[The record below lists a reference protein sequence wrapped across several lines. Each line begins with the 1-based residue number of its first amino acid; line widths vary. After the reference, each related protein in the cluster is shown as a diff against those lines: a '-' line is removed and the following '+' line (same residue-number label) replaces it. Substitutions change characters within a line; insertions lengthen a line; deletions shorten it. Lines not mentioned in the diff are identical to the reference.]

1 MQFFYPRPC
10 SRLPRSTENP
20 ANPALRPLKTQQ
32 NEQIPVAKYTI
43 PPKSRTS
50 HPAPSYKHPAPS
62 HERPE
67 MPRED
72 DVTVLTLSSC
82 KETYI
87 KMPFMRYEDDVPSLT
102 LSSCFPTLPLHNNA
116 HINAHIKMLLRRQR
130 NLADIFLAP
139 ENLPKIPVSPP
150 RRQPGPADVVLATGN
165 VQKSALYAL

>member
-1 MQFFYPRPC
+1 MQFFYPCP
-10 SRLPRSTENP
+10 SFLRLPIFTFPPHFLRSTENP

-43 PPKSRTS
+43 PPKSCTS
-50 HPAPSYKHPAPS
+50 RPDLSHKPPDPSHKSPAPS

-82 KETYI
+82 KETYR
-87 KMPFMRYEDDVPSLT
+87 KVPFMRYEDDVPSLT

-116 HINAHIKMLLRRQR
+116 HINAHIKMLLRRQ
-130 NLADIFLAP
+130 
-139 ENLPKIPVSPP
+139 
-150 RRQPGPADVVLATGN
+150 PGPAEVVLATGN